1 MTGPDQLTFHR
12 PPRAYPASVP
22 GEPMRIAAPPTEQPP
37 IHSSVVQVL
46 MPLVGGV
53 GLVGFAVVYK
63 NTTFLYVA
71 GAMMVLMLLA
81 SVGMRA
87 SQKRGVRKRAA
98 AEARRYAKYLGERDR
113 ELAEAGDLQR
123 AALERLYPEPKKLWT
138 QMVKRRGIWERRPD
152 HRDFLHMRVG
162 QGTIPLDR
170 KVELDLGMNP
180 LAEYQKHSLHEA
192 HRLVER
198 RG

>member
-12 PPRAYPASVP
+12 PPRAYPAAVP

-81 SVGMRA
+81 SRPSSAGRWIA
-87 SQKRGVRKRAA
+87 RAA
-98 AEARRYAKYLGERDR
+98 
-113 ELAEAGDLQR
+113 
-123 AALERLYPEPKKLWT
+123 
-138 QMVKRRGIWERRPD
+138 RGATR
-152 HRDFLHMRVG
+152 
-162 QGTIPLDR
+162 TT
-170 KVELDLGMNP
+170 
-180 LAEYQKHSLHEA
+180 
-192 HRLVER
+192 
-198 RG
+198 